1 MKRGKRK
8 HPYGRAAVIIL
19 LAVFA
24 LYILLPAGFGL
35 AVTLPANRTIGPPP
49 EGFES
54 VSFETSDGVKL
65 AGWYKPPANGAV
77 ILLLHGAGGS
87 REDTLPYAEMLS
99 RHGYGVLAVDQRGH
113 GASGGKTN
121 QLGWQGTK
129 DVGAAIQYLES
140 RPEVERIGGLGISM
154 GGEALLGAAS
164 SYPQLTAIAADG
176 ASRRSLPELLA
187 LPSERPLVRN
197 FTTRVMYGTA
207 QLLSREKPPMP
218 LLESMQAAQGTH
230 FLLIAA
236 GANELETAF
245 NELFAQTLGERA
257 ELWVAPDTQH
267 TRAFSQFPQEYEV
280 RLVQFFHENLVQ

>member
-1 MKRGKRK
+1 MDRGKRIRF
-8 HPYGRAAVIIL
+8 YSRLALIIA
-19 LAVFA
+19 LALFA

-35 AVTLPANRTIGPPP
+35 AVTLPASRTVGPPP
-49 EGFES
+49 EGFEA
-54 VSFETSDGVKL
+54 VSFETSDGVTL
-65 AGWYKPPANGAV
+65 AGWYMPPANGAV
-77 ILLLHGAGGS
+77 IVLLHGAGGS
-87 REDTLPYAEMLS
+87 REDTLPYAGMLA

-129 DVGAAIQYLES
+129 DVGAAIQYLQS

-176 ASRRSLPELLA
+176 ASRRSVPELLA
-187 LPSERPLVRN
+187 LPSERPLLRN

-207 QLLSREKPPMP
+207 QLLSGEHPPLP
-218 LLESMQAAQGTH
+218 LLESMQAAQKTH

-236 GANELETAF
+236 GANELEMAF
-245 NELFAQTLGERA
+245 NELFAKTLGERVD
-257 ELWVAPDTQH
+257 LWVAPATQH
-267 TRAFSQFPQEYEV
+267 TQAFKNYPQEYEK
-280 RLVQFFHENLVQ
+280 RLVRFFDENLQP